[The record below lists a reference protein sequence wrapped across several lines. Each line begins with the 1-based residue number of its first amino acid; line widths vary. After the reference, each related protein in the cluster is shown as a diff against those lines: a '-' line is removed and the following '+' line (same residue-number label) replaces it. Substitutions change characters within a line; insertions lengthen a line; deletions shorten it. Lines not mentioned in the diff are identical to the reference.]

1 MQMSISTEV
10 NTMNEQDQ
18 EQYSATSTMDYI
30 KAAVPFLQWA
40 TAVGVAAWFAN
51 NVISALNTWDGE

>member
-1 MQMSISTEV
+1 
-10 NTMNEQDQ
+10 MNEQDQ
-18 EQYSATSTMDYI
+18 EQYTATSTMDYI

>member
-1 MQMSISTEV
+1 MMQ
-10 NTMNEQDQ
+10 NDEQKDIR
-18 EQYSATSTMDYI
+18 EDSAMDYI

-51 NVISALNTWDGE
+51 GVIQSLDTWGGE